1 MCTPVNTDNLDM
13 LKEIIGDELK
23 EILEVYL
30 QSSPDLINGIAQAL
44 ESENM
49 DDLRIHSH
57 TLKGSSANIG
67 ANQLAEY
74 SAQME
79 EMAKNQSISG
89 ESHKLLT
96 TIQSE
101 IDSVSAFLQTYISQF

>member
-1 MCTPVNTDNLDM
+1 MTTPVDTDNLDM

-23 EILEVYL
+23 EILQVYL
-30 QSSPDLINGIAQAL
+30 ESSPDLVNGISQAL
-44 ESENM
+44 QSESME
-49 DDLRIHSH
+49 DLRIHSH

-79 EMAKNQSISG
+79 EMAKNQSITG
-89 ESHKLLT
+89 ESHTLFV

-101 IDSVSAFLQTYISQF
+101 IATVSDFLHEYIAQF